1 MESLQ
6 AIKSRRRAV
15 QNIGQITKAMEVVSA
30 TKMRH
35 AQETALASRAYAFL
49 ALEILGRVSAN
60 APVTSPLMAAR
71 AIKTTALLLVASD
84 RGLAGSFNTAVFRK
98 AEEFLATDEF
108 RNDPAHRVVVVAVGR
123 KAIRYAE
130 KRRWDIAGRFEG
142 FGDYADTEEVAP
154 LTDLLIHGFADGSW
168 DRVMAASTHFRTT
181 LRQDPLTR
189 QILPTDMAKIRE
201 TVDELIPEHGR
212 FAELRKTREGN
223 GRNVKPIE
231 FIFEPSPAEAL
242 TALVPHLVRIQ
253 IYGLMLEANASEHSA
268 RRVAMKN
275 ASDNA
280 DDISGKLLLEFNK
293 ARQAAI
299 TKELIEITSTQS
311 ALA

>member
-6 AIKSRRRAV
+6 TIKSRRRAV
-15 QNIGQITKAMEVVSA
+15 QNIGQITRAMEVVSA
-30 TKMRH
+30 TKMRR
-35 AQETALASRAYAFL
+35 AQELALASRAYAFL

-60 APVTSPLMAAR
+60 APILSPLMAAR
-71 AIKTTALLLVASD
+71 PIAATALLLVASD
-84 RGLAGSFNTAVFRK
+84 RGLAGSFNTQVFRK
-98 AEEFLATDEF
+98 MEELLATDEY
-108 RNDPAHRVVVVAVGR
+108 RTDADHRFVVIAVGR

-130 KRRWDIAGRFEG
+130 KRNWNIVARFEG
-142 FGDYADTEEVAP
+142 FGDYADTEEITP
-154 LTDLLIHGFADGSW
+154 LADLLVQGFVDGSW
-168 DRVMAASTHFRTT
+168 DRVMTISTHFRTT
-181 LRQDPLTR
+181 LRQDPLAR

-201 TVDELIPEHGR
+201 TVDEIVPEHGR
-212 FAELRKTREGN
+212 FAELGKSPEAG
-223 GRNVKPIE
+223 GRNAEPIE

-242 TALVPHLVRIQ
+242 AALVPHLIRMQ
-253 IYGLMLEANASEHSA
+253 IYDLVLEANASEHSA

-280 DDISGKLLLEFNK
+280 DDISGKLLIEFNK